1 MVMRVLII
9 ITSRRDN
16 HDVTNT
22 ISQTSLAVSIIIV
35 GLHNIED
42 IDSNKALFTQWISAE
57 VAYY

>member
-42 IDSNKALFTQWISAE
+42 IGLTIAIKRCLHNGSVQK
-57 VAYY
+57 